1 MVVTN
6 NARHTIWIADRPQ
19 AISFLEVFTLNLS
32 ACRKQAKVGK
42 TLVRYKNNKKKEK
55 FIFKLQGRYNKPV
68 MEKITWKPK
77 QT

>member
-19 AISFLEVFTLNLS
+19 AISFLEVFILTLS
-32 ACRKQAKVGK
+32 ARRRQTKVGK
-42 TLVRYKNNKKKEK
+42 TLVRYKNKKKEK